1 MYRDK
6 YSNNSVIEKNG
17 ADMDADLILRIIG
30 IGLIVSVA
38 YQILSKSG
46 RDEQAMFVT
55 IAGIIVVLV
64 MITSEIAELLNTIK
78 DLFGI

>member
-55 IAGIIVVLV
+55 IAGIIVVIV

>member
-1 MYRDK
+1 
-6 YSNNSVIEKNG
+6 
-17 ADMDADLILRIIG
+17 MDADLILRIIG

>member
-17 ADMDADLILRIIG
+17 ADMDSDLILRIIG

>member
-78 DLFGI
+78 DHFGI

>member
-64 MITSEIAELLNTIK
+64 MITAEIAELLNTIK

>member
-64 MITSEIAELLNTIK
+64 MVTSEIAELLNTIK

>member
-64 MITSEIAELLNTIK
+64 MITSEIAGLLNTIK